1 MNKIKKLRKYII
13 ENNCNAYL
21 VPKNNEYFEEY
32 SEKRDR
38 LRFVTNFSGSAGLA
52 IILLK
57 KNYLFVDSR
66 YILQAK
72 KEASKNFIIYE
83 ISKINP
89 FFFLNNIQEKI
100 SIGYDPKLFTSD
112 FINKFNNKNI
122 FLVPISK
129 NLIDLISNKKEKKNK
144 SNYYLLEN
152 KYHGSDFKEKIKTVI
167 QFLKENNI
175 KLQIITSTE
184 NICWLLNIRG
194 NESKYSPLIHGKLI
208 IHNKGAILFF
218 LNLKKINSSIK
229 NSFKN
234 KIKFLNENLFINY
247 IEKIENS
254 KILIDKKTCSLYIE
268 KKLRIKNQILRIQDP
283 IYYLKSIKNNT
294 EINNLKIAHLLD
306 GIAFTKFII
315 WLKTRNKNK
324 ITEIIAQNK
333 LETFKKFSKEYLG
346 PSFPTISA
354 YKENSAIVH
363 YRATKN
369 NNKFLFKNNI
379 YLIDSGSQYFYGTTD
394 VTRTIAIGKISNF
407 QKKIYTLVLKSH
419 LTVLNYNLQK
429 NTSGDIIDLAA
440 RKILNKYGYNY
451 SHGTGHGVGFFL
463 NVHEGTHALS
473 PNNKVKITPGMVISN
488 EPGFYKKNNFGVR
501 IENLI
506 FCKKINKIRSK
517 FENLTMIPYDLDC
530 IDKKLLNKNE
540 INLINDYHQEIYFL
554 IKSFL
559 TKKEKYFFKKNL
571 IKSN

>member
-218 LNLKKINSSIK
+218 LNLKKIK
-229 NSFKN
+229 
-234 KIKFLNENLFINY
+234 LH
-247 IEKIENS
+247 
-254 KILIDKKTCSLYIE
+254 LYCE
-268 KKLRIKNQILRIQDP
+268 
-283 IYYLKSIKNNT
+283 
-294 EINNLKIAHLLD
+294 
-306 GIAFTKFII
+306 
-315 WLKTRNKNK
+315 
-324 ITEIIAQNK
+324 
-333 LETFKKFSKEYLG
+333 
-346 PSFPTISA
+346 
-354 YKENSAIVH
+354 
-363 YRATKN
+363 
-369 NNKFLFKNNI
+369 
-379 YLIDSGSQYFYGTTD
+379 
-394 VTRTIAIGKISNF
+394 
-407 QKKIYTLVLKSH
+407 
-419 LTVLNYNLQK
+419 
-429 NTSGDIIDLAA
+429 
-440 RKILNKYGYNY
+440 
-451 SHGTGHGVGFFL
+451 
-463 NVHEGTHALS
+463 
-473 PNNKVKITPGMVISN
+473 
-488 EPGFYKKNNFGVR
+488 
-501 IENLI
+501 
-506 FCKKINKIRSK
+506 
-517 FENLTMIPYDLDC
+517 
-530 IDKKLLNKNE
+530 
-540 INLINDYHQEIYFL
+540 
-554 IKSFL
+554 
-559 TKKEKYFFKKNL
+559 
-571 IKSN
+571 